1 MRKISNKNAFERFF
15 VGLEFG
21 NSVLIYELGL
31 KRANNFINVAKAL
44 IITHINCPDLKV
56 GAIENQPLTGL

>member
-1 MRKISNKNAFERFF
+1 LKFEFF
-15 VGLEFG
+15 TLLSSAKKGKENCFH
-21 NSVLIYELGL
+21 
-31 KRANNFINVAKAL
+31 VAKAL